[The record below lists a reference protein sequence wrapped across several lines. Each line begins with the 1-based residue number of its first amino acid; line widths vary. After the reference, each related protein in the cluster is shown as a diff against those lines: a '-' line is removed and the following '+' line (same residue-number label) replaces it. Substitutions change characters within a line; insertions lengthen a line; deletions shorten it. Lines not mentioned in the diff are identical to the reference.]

1 MSSLRDSCLKLAPS
15 PRLSLEI
22 CVQVFTHHNLLCLS
36 WGAVRASKPHF
47 GGQRQVSGA
56 PGAGLWALSRGP
68 SRSCPVTTRHR
79 LLHVLPPV
87 LLRVGRLL
95 SHLLHPHPE
104 TLGHAGITQRQL
116 RASGGAMSRWVQLGY
131 SVSCFL
137 FLGLF
142 LPYKSSPYCDGY
154 LCVCARA
161 LTCSLSL

>member
-1 MSSLRDSCLKLAPS
+1 MSNLRDSRLKCAPS

-36 WGAVRASKPHF
+36 WGAVRPSKPHL

-56 PGAGLWALSRGP
+56 PGAGPVGTEPRAL
-68 SRSCPVTTRHR
+68 RSCPVTTRHS

-95 SHLLHPHPE
+95 SHLLHPCPE
-104 TLGHAGITQRQL
+104 ALGHAGIIQRRL

-131 SVSCFL
+131 SVSCLL
-137 FLGLF
+137 FLGLL
-142 LPYKSSPYCDGY
+142 LPYKSSPYCGG
-154 LCVCARA
+154 
-161 LTCSLSL
+161 